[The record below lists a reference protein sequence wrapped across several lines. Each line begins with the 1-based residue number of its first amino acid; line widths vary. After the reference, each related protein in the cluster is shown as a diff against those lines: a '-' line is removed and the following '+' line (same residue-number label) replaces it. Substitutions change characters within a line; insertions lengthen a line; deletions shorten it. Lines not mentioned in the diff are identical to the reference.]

1 MVFLARQIPR
11 RIPMGF
17 RKTLLAALFT
27 LLSLAFSVRVFAQA
41 SWAVDRTFHVGGAG
55 GWDYVTVDE
64 KNHRLYVPR
73 STHTMVSDAKTG
85 QTLADIP
92 GQKNNHRDALVSE
105 VGRGF
110 IMNDRS
116 PLPILYL
123 NTNPSSR

>member
-41 SWAVDRTFHVGGAG
+41 SWAVDRTFHIGGAG
-55 GWDYVTVDE
+55 GGDYVPPDG

-73 STHTMVSDAKTG
+73 STPPMVIVAETG

-92 GQKNNHRDALVSE
+92 GQKHNHGGPLLPE
-105 VGRGF
+105 VGAG
-110 IMNDRS
+110 
-116 PLPILYL
+116 
-123 NTNPSSR
+123 